1 MSGRASLS
9 DPGAPDRFGRNR
21 STLGGM
27 RRAGGWLVVGVVVAV
42 AGCVH
47 EDEGLPPPRPQGGAV
62 GVSPLAPFDS
72 VDLPHP
78 NSREQLAAALR
89 QRGFLPADAPAGTTL
104 NGAILAFQRSQGIPQ
119 TGFPDDETL
128 RRLGID
134 PATKDRTLDP
144 RSPWVPGAAAAGV
157 SH

>member
-1 MSGRASLS
+1 MRSRA
-9 DPGAPDRFGRNR
+9 GIGWI
-21 STLGGM
+21 TLGVALA
-27 RRAGGWLVVGVVVAV
+27 AGGCA
-42 AGCVH
+42 H
-47 EDEGLPPPRPQGGAV
+47 ETESTAPRGTAV
-62 GVSPLAPFDS
+62 GTSPLAPFDS

-89 QRGFLPADAPAGTTL
+89 QRGFLPADAPEGTTM
-104 NGAILAFQRSQGIPQ
+104 NGAIMAFQRSEGLAQ

-134 PATKDRTLDP
+134 PDTKDRTLDP
-144 RSPWVPGAAAAGV
+144 RPVWREGATGAGV

>member
-1 MSGRASLS
+1 M
-9 DPGAPDRFGRNR
+9 GARTIFGWVG
-21 STLGGM
+21 LG
-27 RRAGGWLVVGVVVAV
+27 AALVA
-42 AGCVH
+42 AGCAH
-47 EDEGLPPPRPQGGAV
+47 ETESSAPRGTAV
-62 GVSPLAPFDS
+62 GTSPLAPFDS

-89 QRGFLPADAPAGTTL
+89 QRGFLPADAPEGTTL

-144 RSPWVPGAAAAGV
+144 RSPWPPGAAGAGV
-157 SH
+157 GR

>member
-1 MSGRASLS
+1 
-9 DPGAPDRFGRNR
+9 
-21 STLGGM
+21 M
-27 RRAGGWLVVGVVVAV
+27 RVIGWLVVGVALGA
-42 AGCVH
+42 AGCAHDTQVASAP
-47 EDEGLPPPRPQGGAV
+47 GAAV
-62 GVSPLAPFDS
+62 GTSPLAPFDS

-78 NSREQLAAALR
+78 NSREQLADALR
-89 QRGFLPADAPAGTTL
+89 QRGFLPADAPEGTTL
-104 NGAILAFQRSQGIPQ
+104 NWPIMAFQWSEGLPQ

-144 RSPWVPGAAAAGV
+144 RPVYRPGASGAGV